1 MQLFSNY
8 FLKQTGRAHI
18 RYTSNN
24 IQMNYTFNTSNRP
37 SSYKK
42 LSYTQKLAIVNSRQ
56 RRGDVAEI
64 AYRTD
69 YSTTHVSD
77 VLSGKEFNERILNA
91 TYDLLRNRKANST
104 YVNA

>member
-1 MQLFSNY
+1 
-8 FLKQTGRAHI
+8 
-18 RYTSNN
+18 
-24 IQMNYTFNTSNRP
+24 MNYTFNTSNRP

-77 VLSGKEFNERILNA
+77 VLNGKEFNDQIMNA
-91 TYDLLRNRKANST
+91 AYDLLRKRKANST

>member
-1 MQLFSNY
+1 MHLFLKIN
-8 FLKQTGRAHI
+8 LKQTDRPYI
-18 RYTSNN
+18 RYTSNDK
-24 IQMNYTFNTSNRP
+24 IMNYTPNSNRP

-42 LSYTQKLAIVNSRQ
+42 LSYAQKLVIVNRRQ
-56 RRGDVAEI
+56 RHGDVAEV

-77 VLSGKEFNERILNA
+77 VLSGKEFNLRILNA
-91 TYDLLRNRKANST
+91 AYDLLRNRKSNST

>member
-1 MQLFSNY
+1 
-8 FLKQTGRAHI
+8 
-18 RYTSNN
+18 
-24 IQMNYTFNTSNRP
+24 MNYTFNSTNRP

-42 LSYTQKLAIVNSRQ
+42 LSYAQKLAIVNRRQ
-56 RRGDVAEI
+56 RTGDVANM
-64 AYRTD
+64 AYRTG

-91 TYDLLRNRKANST
+91 TYDLLRKRKANST

>member
-1 MQLFSNY
+1 
-8 FLKQTGRAHI
+8 
-18 RYTSNN
+18 
-24 IQMNYTFNTSNRP
+24 MNYMNNTNRP

-42 LSYTQKLAIVNSRQ
+42 LSYAQKLAIVNRRQ
-56 RRGDVAEI
+56 RNGDVAEM
-64 AYRTD
+64 AYRTG

-77 VLSGKEFNERILNA
+77 VLSGKEFNLRILNA